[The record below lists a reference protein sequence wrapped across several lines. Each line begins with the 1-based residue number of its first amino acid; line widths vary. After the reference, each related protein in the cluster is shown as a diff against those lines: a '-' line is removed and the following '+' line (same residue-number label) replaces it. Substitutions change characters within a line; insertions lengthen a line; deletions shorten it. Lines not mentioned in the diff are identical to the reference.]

1 MNPVTNLWYGVDAL
15 VEKYPN
21 LSSYN
26 YCANNPVKFIDKDGN
41 YWFKTDKKYF
51 YDPLVTSQEDATN
64 KYGKETKY
72 LFAAGTLFAKSGAY
86 SYDLEV
92 GGHVKDSY
100 TGEYIAGQFTTPAGS
115 TVINNNQYLSSRE
128 LSFWEKMSASDNFFV
143 QLAYGTLND
152 WYVCF
157 QAFDFGLLE
166 REEWKNPFTGA
177 NFGNLDGTP
186 NYNQI
191 DAIPGVISDF
201 IPFSKAEKGLSVL
214 KKMNAAQFSK
224 TFKGTLSRL
233 KPSTRGTINR
243 GINSGIDEIN
253 STVGSG
259 EVMLDAIDFLKP
271 EDKE

>member
-1 MNPVTNLWYGVDAL
+1 M
-15 VEKYPN
+15 
-21 LSSYN
+21 
-26 YCANNPVKFIDKDGN
+26 
-41 YWFKTDKKYF
+41 
-51 YDPLVTSQEDATN
+51 
-64 KYGKETKY
+64 
-72 LFAAGTLFAKSGAY
+72 
-86 SYDLEV
+86 
-92 GGHVKDSY
+92 
-100 TGEYIAGQFTTPAGS
+100 
-115 TVINNNQYLSSRE
+115 
-128 LSFWEKMSASDNFFV
+128 
-143 QLAYGTLND
+143 
-152 WYVCF
+152 
-157 QAFDFGLLE
+157 
-166 REEWKNPFTGA
+166 KNPFTGA

-259 EVMLDAIDFLKP
+259 EVMFDAIDFLKP